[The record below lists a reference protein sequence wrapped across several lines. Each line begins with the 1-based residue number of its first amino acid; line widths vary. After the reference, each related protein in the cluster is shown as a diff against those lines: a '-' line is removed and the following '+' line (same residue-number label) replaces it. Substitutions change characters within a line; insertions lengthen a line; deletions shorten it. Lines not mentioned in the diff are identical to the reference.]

1 MAIAEQ
7 QRQISHSCEVCDAVK
22 SENVLLHIT
31 GQDYPGIL
39 ARLTGILQ
47 NWKITFIDVQQTTS
61 LGQLSLSLLV
71 NIPEHVGLNVLKEIS
86 YETRNMKLSLDYYIL
101 QDNPEV
107 NRNTGKSFAL
117 TVLAPRIS
125 MSAFNSIAQTLGSH
139 GINIER
145 MNRLAQ
151 GNLEAIEFILS
162 VDNTYSDFGKLK
174 RLLFKVAFENNFD
187 LAVQPEN
194 LFRRSKRLI
203 VMDMDSTLIQQEVID
218 EIAAECGKKE
228 EVSKIT
234 LEAMQGQ
241 LDFCE
246 SLKKRVALLE
256 GLSEDVLFKV
266 LQRIELT
273 PGADVLIN
281 ILKKMGFKIA
291 VISGGFT
298 YFTDYFKEKLGLD
311 YSFAN
316 TLEIINGKL
325 TGKVIG
331 EIIDR
336 AGKAAILR
344 KLAGEDKILMDQ
356 TVAIGDGANDLD
368 MLEAA
373 GLGIAFNAKPTV
385 RDKAGAFISQPSLDS
400 VLYLLGVSQ
409 KELTQMQAK

>member
-1 MAIAEQ
+1 
-7 QRQISHSCEVCDAVK
+7 
-22 SENVLLHIT
+22 
-31 GQDYPGIL
+31 
-39 ARLTGILQ
+39 
-47 NWKITFIDVQQTTS
+47 
-61 LGQLSLSLLV
+61 
-71 NIPEHVGLNVLKEIS
+71 
-86 YETRNMKLSLDYYIL
+86 
-101 QDNPEV
+101 
-107 NRNTGKSFAL
+107 
-117 TVLAPRIS
+117 
-125 MSAFNSIAQTLGSH
+125 MSAFNSIAQTLGIH

-194 LFRRSKRLI
+194 LYRRSKRLI

-218 EIAAECGKKE
+218 EIAEEAGKKA
-228 EVSKIT
+228 EVSEIT
-234 LEAMQGQ
+234 KEAMMGK

-246 SLKKRVALLE
+246 SLTQRVSLLE
-256 GLSEDVLFKV
+256 GLPETVLVKV
-266 LQRIELT
+266 LDRINLT
-273 PGADVLIN
+273 PGADILIN

-298 YFTDYFKEKLGLD
+298 FFTDYFREKLGLD
-311 YSFAN
+311 YSYAN
-316 TLEIINGKL
+316 ELEIVNGVL
-325 TGKVIG
+325 TGKVKG

-336 AGKAAILR
+336 AGKAKILR
-344 KLAGEDKILMDQ
+344 QLATQEKILLDQ

-373 GLGIAFNAKPTV
+373 GLGVAFNAKPTV

-409 KELTQMQAK
+409 KELSQMQAK

>member
-1 MAIAEQ
+1 MEAV
-7 QRQISHSCEVCDAVK
+7 RVTHSCEVCDAVK

-31 GQDYPGIL
+31 GQDHPGIL
-39 ARLTGILQ
+39 ARLTRILQ
-47 NWKITFIDVQQTTS
+47 QWRISFIDVQQTTS

-71 NIPEHVGLNVLKEIS
+71 NIPEHIGLNVLKEIS
-86 YETRNMKLSLDYYIL
+86 YESRNMKLSLDYFIL
-101 QDNPEV
+101 PDKPDPA
-107 NRNTGKSFAL
+107 RDSGKSFAL
-117 TVLAPRIS
+117 TVLSPRIT
-125 MSAFNSIAQTLGSH
+125 MSAFGSIAQTLGDH

-194 LFRRSKRLI
+194 LYRRSKRLI

-218 EIAAECGKKE
+218 ELADEAGKKE
-228 EVSKIT
+228 EVSLIT
-234 LEAMQGQ
+234 REAMQGK
-241 LDFCE
+241 LDFSE
-246 SLKKRVALLE
+246 SLKKRVSLLK
-256 GLSEDVLFKV
+256 GLPESVLVNV
-266 LQRIELT
+266 LARIQLT
-273 PGADVLIN
+273 PGADILIS

-298 YFTDYFKEKLGLD
+298 YFTDHFKEKLGLD

-316 TLEIINGKL
+316 RLEIIDGIL
-325 TGKVIG
+325 TGNVVG

-336 AGKAAILR
+336 AGKAAILK
-344 KLAGEDKILMDQ
+344 KLALEEKILIDQ

-373 GLGIAFNAKPTV
+373 GLGVAFNAKPTV

-409 KELTQMQAK
+409 KELTQMQGK

>member
-1 MAIAEQ
+1 METVL
-7 QRQISHSCEVCDAVK
+7 STHSCEVCDAVK

-31 GQDYPGIL
+31 GQDCPGIL
-39 ARLTGILQ
+39 ARLTQIMQ
-47 NWKITFIDVQQTTS
+47 NRKIAFLDVQQTTS

-71 NIPEHVGLNVLKEIS
+71 NVPEHIGLNVLKELTHEIRS
-86 YETRNMKLSLDYYIL
+86 MKLSLDYYIL
-101 QDNPEV
+101 PDIPEV
-107 NRNTGKSFAL
+107 NRESGKSFAL
-117 TVLAPRIS
+117 TVLSPKIS
-125 MSAFNSIAQTLGSH
+125 MTAFNSIAKTLGEH

-194 LFRRSKRLI
+194 LYRRSKRLI

-218 EIAAECGKKE
+218 ELADEAGKKE
-228 EVSKIT
+228 EVSRIT
-234 LEAMQGQ
+234 EEAMQGKI
-241 LDFCE
+241 DFKE
-246 SLKKRVALLE
+246 SLKKRVLLLK
-256 GLSEDVLFKV
+256 GLPDSVLANV
-266 LQRIELT
+266 LKRIKLT
-273 PGADVLIN
+273 PGADMLVS

-298 YFTDYFKEKLGLD
+298 YFTDYFKETLGLD

-316 TLEIINGKL
+316 QLEIVDGVL
-325 TGKVIG
+325 TGQVVG

-336 AGKAAILR
+336 AGKATLLKR
-344 KLAGEDKILMDQ
+344 LASEDKILLDQ

-409 KELTQMQAK
+409 KELSQMQSK